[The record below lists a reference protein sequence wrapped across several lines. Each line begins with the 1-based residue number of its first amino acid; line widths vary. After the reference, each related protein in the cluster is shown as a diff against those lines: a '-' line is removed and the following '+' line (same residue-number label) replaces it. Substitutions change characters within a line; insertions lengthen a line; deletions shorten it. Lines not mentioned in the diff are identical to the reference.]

1 MTMRKSNFFKK
12 SFSSV
17 GTSSPHFR
25 KRFVTFN
32 ISAFLVL
39 GSLTLSGNYIIA
51 NAEENVTVEVT
62 ASSPD
67 TAVLAELRSLNYR
80 MDDLE
85 TLVEEDVQ
93 ELQDINKNVQVLNG
107 VAGHIFGAIF
117 LIAFCIVFIAL
128 YKLFNTFFRF

>member
-1 MTMRKSNFFKK
+1 MRKSNFFKK
-12 SFSSV
+12 SFSFV
-17 GTSSPHFR
+17 GTSSPHFL
-25 KRFVTFN
+25 KRLVTFN
-32 ISAFLVL
+32 ITAFLIL
-39 GSLTLSGNYIIA
+39 GSIILPGNYLVA
-51 NAEENVTVEVT
+51 NAQGNIEVS

-67 TAVLAELRSLNYR
+67 SAILAELRSLNYR

-85 TLVEEDVQ
+85 TLVEDDVQ

-107 VAGHIFGAIF
+107 VAGHIFGGIF